1 MGKPHML
8 ALPFPAQGHV
18 IPLMSFSHQLA
29 DHGFKIT
36 FVNLDF
42 HHARV
47 MAALRDSPTD
57 CEFVR
62 LVSISDGL
70 PMGEDRNELGKLS
83 RAMFSVM
90 PGNLAELIGKINESD
105 DDKITCIIADESMGW
120 AFDIADK
127 MGIRKA
133 AFWPAAA
140 ALNALKSHSPMLIEA
155 GTIDDK
161 GVPTKYEIIKLSPTM
176 PEMNTA
182 HFVWHCVGDL
192 DTQQTI
198 FQCMIQTNQ
207 AMKGVEWLL
216 CNSFYE
222 LEPSSFDLVPKMLP
236 IGPLLAGNRHGQ
248 PVGNFWPEDSTS
260 LSWLDKH
267 PPHSVIYVA
276 FGSFTV
282 FDHRQFHELALGLE
296 LSGRPFLWVVRPDLT
311 GGPNR
316 PTDAYP
322 DGFLERVADR
332 GRMVGWSPQQKVLAH
347 TSLACFVTH
356 CGWNST
362 MEGLT
367 NGVPLLC
374 WPYFADQFLNRSYI
388 SDVWKVGLGL
398 NQDSDGI
405 ISKEEI
411 KKKLEELLSDGG
423 IRTRASELKEMAKK
437 SVSEGGASSRNFNDF
452 VEWIK

>member
-1 MGKPHML
+1 
-8 ALPFPAQGHV
+8 
-18 IPLMSFSHQLA
+18 
-29 DHGFKIT
+29 
-36 FVNLDF
+36 
-42 HHARV
+42 
-47 MAALRDSPTD
+47 
-57 CEFVR
+57 
-62 LVSISDGL
+62 
-70 PMGEDRNELGKLS
+70 
-83 RAMFSVM
+83 M
-90 PGNLAELIGKINESD
+90 PGFLEELIGKINESD
-105 DDKITCIIADESMGW
+105 DDKITCIIADESMAW
-120 AFDIADK
+120 AFGVADK

-133 AFWPAAA
+133 AFWPAPATVYVMK
-140 ALNALKSHSPMLIEA
+140 LNIPKLIET
-155 GTIDDK
+155 GTIDANS